1 MLRNGRILCDQSVNT
16 VDWLPESQIM
26 NFELFTNSNESFAVR
41 LNTLERRLA
50 LKSNLEIA
58 NYFKGVRV
66 DWVKKKKNGYWF
78 EFKLANV

>member
-26 NFELFTNSNESFAVR
+26 NFELFTNSNESFAVW
-41 LNTLERRLA
+41 LNTLERGLA

-58 NYFKGVRV
+58 NYFKGVKV
-66 DWVKKKKNGYWF
+66 DWVKKKKKW
-78 EFKLANV
+78 LLV

>member
-26 NFELFTNSNESFAVR
+26 NFELFTNSNESFAVW
-41 LNTLERRLA
+41 LNTLERGLA

-58 NYFKGVRV
+58 NYFKGVKV
-66 DWVKKKKNGYWF
+66 DWVKKKKKMATGLNS
-78 EFKLANV
+78 N

>member
-1 MLRNGRILCDQSVNT
+1 MLRSGRMLCDQSVNA

-26 NFELFTNSNESFAVR
+26 NFELFTNSHESFAVW

-58 NYFKGVRV
+58 NYFKGVKV
-66 DWVKKKKNGYWF
+66 DWVKKQNGYWF
-78 EFKLANV
+78 EFKLVNV

>member
-1 MLRNGRILCDQSVNT
+1 
-16 VDWLPESQIM
+16 M
-26 NFELFTNSNESFAVR
+26 NFELFTNSNESFAVW

-58 NYFKGVRV
+58 NYFKGVKV
-66 DWVKKKKNGYWF
+66 DWVKKKENGYWF